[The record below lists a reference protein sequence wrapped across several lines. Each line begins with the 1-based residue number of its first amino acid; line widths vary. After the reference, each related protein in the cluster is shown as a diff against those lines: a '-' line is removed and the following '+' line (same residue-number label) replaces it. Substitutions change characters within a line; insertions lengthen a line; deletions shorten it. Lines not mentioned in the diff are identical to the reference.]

1 MIKVIMK
8 SKTKYFL
15 NKEQINKIFDKANLG
30 QLDSY
35 YNLGAGEF
43 NSVYSVRIGAVDY
56 VLKIAPRDGQSVLTY
71 EKDMLDVEIKW
82 YKRISENTD
91 IKVPRIYFSDFSREI
106 IDAPYFIMEKL
117 NGVQLNKIE
126 SNSMNYKNDGPIAK
140 LAQMAAQIHKVK
152 NDKYGYEQNSL
163 QDNWYLALRTMTENL
178 INDAKSKGRKC
189 RRGKRLLGFI
199 DKFKSILED
208 APCCMVNFDLWAPN
222 VICEKML
229 DGSYNYAWIDPER
242 TFWGDY
248 VADFVALEFGK
259 NFEDKKISIESY
271 NAVADTPLVV
281 TEQLKVRYYVAE
293 AYIAL
298 IQEVEKYYRYTIF
311 NFGWYRNVVSAK
323 LIFKRAFMFLQ
334 SVQL

>member
-1 MIKVIMK
+1 MK

-15 NKEQINKIFDKANLG
+15 NKEQIIKIFDKANLG
-30 QLDSY
+30 ELESY
-35 YNLGAGEF
+35 CPLGAGEF
-43 NSVYSVRIGAVDY
+43 NSVYRVRVKDAEY
-56 VLKIAPRDGQSVLTY
+56 VLKIAPRDGQRVLTY
-71 EKDMLDVEIKW
+71 EKDMLAIEIKW
-82 YKRISENTD
+82 YNRIFENTD
-91 IKVPRIYFSDFSREI
+91 IRVPRIYFSDFSREI

-117 NGVQLNKIE
+117 NGVQLDKIE
-126 SNSMNYKNDGPIAK
+126 SNSNDYTNNSPTAK

-152 NDKYGYEQNSL
+152 NNKYGYEQNSL
-163 QDNWYLALRTMTENL
+163 QDNWYLAIRSMTENL
-178 INDAKSKGRKC
+178 INDAKSKGHKC

-222 VICEKML
+222 VICEKMV

-259 NFEDKKISIESY
+259 SLKDKKISIESY
-271 NAVADTPLVV
+271 NLVADKPLVV
-281 TEQLKVRYYVAE
+281 TDQLKVRYYVAE

-323 LIFKRAFMFLQ
+323 LIFNRAFKFLQ

>member
-1 MIKVIMK
+1 MK
-8 SKTKYFL
+8 SKTKYIL
-15 NKEQINKIFDKANLG
+15 NKEQINMIFAKANLG
-30 QLDSY
+30 QVERY
-35 YNLGAGEF
+35 YPLGAGEF
-43 NSVYSVRIGAVDY
+43 NSVYCINIKDTEY
-56 VLKIAPRDGQSVLTY
+56 VLKIAPRDDQSVLTY
-71 EKDMLDVEIKW
+71 EKDMLAVEIKW
-82 YKRISENTD
+82 YNRISENTD

-117 NGVQLNKIE
+117 NGVQLDKINYNN
-126 SNSMNYKNDGPIAK
+126 NSPTAK

-163 QDNWYLALRTMTENL
+163 HDNWYLAIRSMTENL
-178 INDAKSKGRKC
+178 INDAKSKGYKC
-189 RRGKRLLGFI
+189 RRGKRLLGYI
-199 DKFKSILED
+199 DKLKSILEE

-271 NAVADTPLVV
+271 NLVADKPLVV
-281 TEQLKVRYYVAE
+281 TDQLKVRYYVAE
-293 AYIAL
+293 AYLAL

-323 LIFKRAFMFLQ
+323 LIFNRAFKFLQ